1 MSSLS
6 KHPSIISKKRL
17 KFHRGENLTRKV
29 KNLLPVGKRGQ
40 WVVEDQARYRASD
53 GRSGTIER
61 SGTIRRKLVELSSTR
76 VHCIL
81 LDEGLPSKS
90 NVPNEYRIDAAD
102 NGRHEVGII
111 EVER

>member
-1 MSSLS
+1 MQDWA
-6 KHPSIISKKRL
+6 K
-17 KFHRGENLTRKV
+17 
-29 KNLLPVGKRGQ
+29 
-40 WVVEDQARYRASD
+40 YRASD
-53 GRSGTIER
+53 GRSETQ
-61 SGTIRRKLVELSSTR
+61 SSELEQFVGNLLNFLQR

-81 LDEGLPSKS
+81 LDERLPSKS

>member
-1 MSSLS
+1 MQDWA
-6 KHPSIISKKRL
+6 K
-17 KFHRGENLTRKV
+17 
-29 KNLLPVGKRGQ
+29 
-40 WVVEDQARYRASD
+40 YRASD
-53 GRSGTIER
+53 GRSETQ
-61 SGTIRRKLVELSSTR
+61 SSELEQFIGNLLNFLQR

-81 LDEGLPSKS
+81 LDERLLSKS

>member
-1 MSSLS
+1 MQDWA
-6 KHPSIISKKRL
+6 K
-17 KFHRGENLTRKV
+17 
-29 KNLLPVGKRGQ
+29 
-40 WVVEDQARYRASD
+40 YRASD
-53 GRSGTIER
+53 GRSETQ
-61 SGTIRRKLVELSSTR
+61 SSELEQFVGNLLNFLQC

-81 LDEGLPSKS
+81 LDERLPSKS

>member
-1 MSSLS
+1 MQD
-6 KHPSIISKKRL
+6 R
-17 KFHRGENLTRKV
+17 
-29 KNLLPVGKRGQ
+29 
-40 WVVEDQARYRASD
+40 ARYRASD
-53 GRSGTIER
+53 GRSETQ
-61 SGTIRRKLVELSSTR
+61 SSELKQFVGNLLNFLQR

-81 LDEGLPSKS
+81 LDERLPSKS